1 MRRDEPFLRSTPRR
15 IPARGLRH
23 GLCIPAKRLARV
35 NLGPDLLT
43 KQEKTHEPDLPTCA
57 GQEGT
62 PPPTEGLHV
71 PALREAT
78 CAAWVKAPSH
88 SVRVQHS
95 PTTSS
100 RVRTWSRPRGGM
112 QRGQEQV
119 RSRAQISASF
129 ACCSAPPAK
138 SPRAASVTLHVPPVR
153 LATGGGEEG

>member
-1 MRRDEPFLRSTPRR
+1 MRLNQTQFALPGKKKNNRTKIEGQCRPQKVLVMRRDEPFLRSTPRR

-43 KQEKTHEPDLPTCA
+43 KQDKAPEPNLPTCA
-57 GQEGT
+57 CQEGT

-78 CAAWVKAPSH
+78 CAAWVQPPTH

-95 PTTSS
+95 PTRSS
-100 RVRTWSRPRGGM
+100 RVRTRLGPRGGT
-112 QRGQEQV
+112 QGGRK
-119 RSRAQISASF
+119 QI
-129 ACCSAPPAK
+129 
-138 SPRAASVTLHVPPVR
+138 LHC
-153 LATGGGEEG
+153 EIKH